1 MASVRMSQELRREIA
16 SNARQAF
23 IKTNPDPEMTTA
35 DIDWFVDKV
44 RNCEAQETL
53 ARIRGLADDFPQMN
67 SRRWN
72 RDNQHCFEASFPH
85 MQRTTAFYIDDR
97 HIVDNQ
103 QVQFRLNKPVML
115 YTYDTDETLHFSTS
129 CFSDADRI
137 EAASRINAF
146 IERKREHSVKAANY
160 YNQIDN
166 LVSHYTTLKS
176 LLTAWPAGETFVPDR
191 YVQKMH
197 EKVTRKQA
205 AEQIKED
212 LQFDEAAINQVVL
225 TSKMMGV

>member
-1 MASVRMSQELRREIA
+1 MTSVRMSQELRREIA
-16 SNARQAF
+16 HNARQAF
-23 IKTNPDPEMTTA
+23 IKTSPEPQMTTA

-53 ARIRGLADDFPQMN
+53 ARIVALADDFPQM
-67 SRRWN
+67 SKRYYG
-72 RDNQHCFEASFPH
+72 RDTDNCFEARFPH
-85 MQRTTAFYIDDR
+85 IKRITGFDIDDR
-97 HIVDNQ
+97 HIVNRQ
-103 QVQFRLNKPVML
+103 TIRFRLNAPVSL
-115 YTYDTDETLHFSTS
+115 YTYDSDEMLHFSTS

-146 IERKREHSVKAANY
+146 IERQREHNTKQANY
-160 YNQIDN
+160 NNQIDS
-166 LVSHYTTLKS
+166 LLHHYTTLKS
-176 LLTAWPAGETFVPDR
+176 LLTAWPAGEAFVPGPF
-191 YVQKMH
+191 VQKMH

-205 AEQIKED
+205 AVRIKED

>member
-1 MASVRMSQELRREIA
+1 MASVRMSRELRREIA
-16 SNARQAF
+16 GNARTAF
-23 IKTNPDPEMTTA
+23 VKTNPEPEMSTT

-44 RNCEAQETL
+44 QNCEAQKTL
-53 ARIRGLADDFPQMN
+53 AHIEALAADFPQMN

-72 RDNQHCFEASFPH
+72 RDTQHCFEASFPH

-103 QVQFRLNKPVML
+103 SVQFRLNKPVML

-137 EAASRINAF
+137 EAARRINAF
-146 IERKREHSVKAANY
+146 VERKRENQAKFANY
-160 YNQIDN
+160 SDQIEALLD
-166 LVSHYTTLKS
+166 HYTTLKS
-176 LLTAWPAGETFVPDR
+176 LLTAWPAGETFVPSH
-191 YVQKMH
+191 YLQKMH

-205 AEQIKED
+205 AVRIKED

>member
-16 SNARQAF
+16 SNARHAF

-53 ARIRGLADDFPQMN
+53 ARIRGLADDFPQMHT
-67 SRRWN
+67 RYYG
-72 RDNQHCFEASFPH
+72 RDTDNCFEARFPH
-85 MQRTTAFYIDDR
+85 IKRITSFHIDDR
-97 HIVDNQ
+97 HIVDRQ
-103 QVQFRLNKPVML
+103 TISFRLNAPVSL
-115 YTYDTDETLHFSTS
+115 YSYDSDDTLHFSTS

-160 YNQIDN
+160 YDQIDN
-166 LVSHYTTLKS
+166 LITHYTTLKS

-205 AEQIKED
+205 AQQIKED